1 MQINLVEL
9 FLYKRNYKIVHNW
22 FELAKIA
29 HKEAIL
35 ATATLHLLPEVKK
48 AISTARQGLDMAEQA
63 LLQEQSL
70 IKDIF

>member
-1 MQINLVEL
+1 MQINLV
-9 FLYKRNYKIVHNW
+9 YKRNYKIVHNW

-63 LLQEQSL
+63 FPSL
-70 IKDIF
+70 PYSKNNL